1 MPAKD
6 SIAIEGKIIAVLPGT
21 MFRVEIANQQIV
33 LAHISG
39 KMRKRFIRLTAGDR
53 VRMEMSPYDTGK
65 ARIVYRLGWWGGLEV
80 AIRIFDGLF
89 ALDWSHDKPWPYRP
103 RYLVVACAVAE
114 LLVGGAVHGLVF
126 QPITRRFG
134 PFIAFML
141 SLIIAVAVTTWY
153 LYFDEEPVTIR
164 LTLAGSIG
172 IAAVLLYRLVNA
184 VRFLQKPAWARELEE
199 HQRFQFWMRK

>member
-65 ARIVYRLGWWGGLEV
+65 ARIVYRLG
-80 AIRIFDGLF
+80 
-89 ALDWSHDKPWPYRP
+89 
-103 RYLVVACAVAE
+103 
-114 LLVGGAVHGLVF
+114 
-126 QPITRRFG
+126 
-134 PFIAFML
+134 
-141 SLIIAVAVTTWY
+141 
-153 LYFDEEPVTIR
+153 
-164 LTLAGSIG
+164 
-172 IAAVLLYRLVNA
+172 
-184 VRFLQKPAWARELEE
+184 
-199 HQRFQFWMRK
+199 